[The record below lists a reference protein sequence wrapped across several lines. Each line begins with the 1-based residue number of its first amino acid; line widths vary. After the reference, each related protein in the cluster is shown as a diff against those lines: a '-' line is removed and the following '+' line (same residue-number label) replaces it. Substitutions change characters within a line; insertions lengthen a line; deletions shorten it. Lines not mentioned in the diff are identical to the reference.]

1 MDKNKAA
8 KINDMKNALQAALA
22 ESRPGYIVE
31 AKSMFGGAGFYADGR
46 MMAAWFGD
54 GLALKLPQDA
64 QKELLRI
71 NGAATTQ
78 SKQYTE
84 VPETFLDNPSLLAPW
99 AVQSVDYVSSI
110 PAKSR
115 KRPVR

>member
-22 ESRPGYIVE
+22 ESHPTCIVE

-46 MMAAWFGD
+46 MMAAWFGE
-54 GLALKLPQDA
+54 GLALKLPEEA

-71 NGAATTQ
+71 NGAAITQ
-78 SKQYTE
+78 SKLYTE
-84 VPETFLDNPSLLAPW
+84 VPETFLDDPTLLAPW
-99 AVQSVDYVSSI
+99 AARSYDYISSI
-110 PAKSR
+110 PIKSR
-115 KRPVR
+115 KRPQR